1 MKRQLELL
9 SQLDLWL
16 NDKVSPRE
24 LNKADFDFT
33 VTIKCLWNDESSSF
47 INSSLSIRCIFIS
60 IKQKVSLWSFL
71 NSLHW
76 SHPSLKKADIG
87 QPGLR
92 IENKHHLSGLH
103 ISAELILLNLSLASS
118 THVVIKPIVT
128 EDQGENV
135 SFKWNIFSEAI
146 FNGTSSIS
154 IAEHPYTFSVKGRFV
169 SNYGLIYSSF
179 NCIRIKKSM
188 LFK

>member
-1 MKRQLELL
+1 MNEEATAICCLNWTFGSMTRFLQGNWTKLTLISLWQL
-9 SQLDLWL
+9 
-16 NDKVSPRE
+16 NVCGM
-24 LNKADFDFT
+24 
-33 VTIKCLWNDESSSF
+33 IESSSF

-128 EDQGENV
+128 EIKGECQ
-135 SFKWNIFSEAI
+135 
-146 FNGTSSIS
+146 
-154 IAEHPYTFSVKGRFV
+154 
-169 SNYGLIYSSF
+169 L
-179 NCIRIKKSM
+179 
-188 LFK
+188 